1 MASGQRPR
9 PMGLSHVTQR
19 SAPAPGQ
26 AQHRGGRTAELTLQT
41 AVLVSVSGAE
51 VLLTERG
58 TQQTADTMGTP
69 SGPSRR
75 RCIPWNRLLLAGER
89 G

>member
-51 VLLTERG
+51 VLLTERD
-58 TQQTADTMGTP
+58 TAD
-69 SGPSRR
+69 SRHHGAPGR
-75 RCIPWNRLLLAGER
+75 PCKHEACPLEQAPPGR
-89 G
+89 